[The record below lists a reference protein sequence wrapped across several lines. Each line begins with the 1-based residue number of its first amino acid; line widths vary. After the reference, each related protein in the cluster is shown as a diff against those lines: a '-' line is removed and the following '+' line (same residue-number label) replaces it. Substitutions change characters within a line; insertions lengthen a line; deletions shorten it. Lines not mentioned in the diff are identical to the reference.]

1 MNYGIEKKKLFLIIH
16 LFIHILTMLKGT
28 LFIAGNTGMSNC
40 NLCYYR
46 HVNSKLHGLWEQ
58 AKAFVGTNVNEYCF
72 SHSLGYS

>member
-1 MNYGIEKKKLFLIIH
+1 
-16 LFIHILTMLKGT
+16 MLKGT

-58 AKAFVGTNVNEYCF
+58 AKAFVGKNVNEYCF